1 MTKKQLR
8 QHRLKKQTEQN
19 LSRGVKTPDQLRDE
33 AFRQLYDEPL
43 DRYANQDNENHNDV

>member
-19 LSRGVKTPDQLRDE
+19 ISRGVKTPDQLRDE
-33 AFRQLYDEPL
+33 AFRQLYDEPR
-43 DRYANQDNENHNDV
+43 DRYLESENPDDLD